1 MLFIGANIGLEYDI
15 AEAQFELEKNKNNA
29 KTKIMELKNELE
41 FVAEQISISEMSKAR
56 IISFVTVN
64 DKNRK

>member
-29 KTKIMELKNELE
+29 KTKITELKNELE